1 MATYTVQQ
9 VVVSGLN
16 PSYTA
21 VSASDTF
28 TVNTA
33 TDMDKIHILHVK
45 NAGGSPDSVV
55 IDDPNSA
62 DPGSATQFNP
72 DVTVSVPATTGDR
85 LIRINPR
92 RFANQTTGV
101 VSVTHGFTT
110 SVTAAV
116 FIAP

>member
-1 MATYTVQQ
+1 MATYTVQTI
-9 VVVSGLN
+9 VVGGLA

-28 TVNTA
+28 TVAA

-55 IDDPNSA
+55 IDDPNSQ

-85 LIRINPR
+85 LIRVNPR
-92 RFANQTTGV
+92 RFANQVTGV
-101 VSVTHGFTT
+101 VTVTHGFTT
-110 SVTAAV
+110 TVTAAV